1 MKSIKKCKLI
11 NASQVLKNFFQFDFH
26 MKGKPFQFDELKLC
40 KTNLIFSLLQMEKFT
55 LKAGSVFLSEAF
67 QFITEK

>member
-1 MKSIKKCKLI
+1 
-11 NASQVLKNFFQFDFH
+11 